1 MSREY
6 EMIVQVTAFESSRRK
21 SIEKACCEEWP
32 FEPEGF
38 SVEKNGDNAL
48 VLMARAP
55 GSLCGGESEEEFTD
69 RLAIAIWKANQSYCE
84 VEVQAFYLEDL
95 PYEQHVREE
104 DDYQR
109 LMEKNSQGGKKL

>member
-6 EMIVQVTAFESSRRK
+6 EMIVQVTAFESSRQK

-32 FEPEGF
+32 FEPEEF
-38 SVEKNGDNAL
+38 SVEKNGNNVP
-48 VLMARAP
+48 VLTARAADR
-55 GSLCGGESEEEFTD
+55 LCGGETEEEFTD

-109 LMEKNSQGGKKL
+109 LIKENSQGGKKL